1 MLRGPADIDNYRYER
16 KFFISELTRQEV
28 ESIIRINPVMF
39 SEIYHERF
47 VNNIYFDSVSME
59 SFFDNI
65 DGSVDKTKVRIR
77 WYGELSGYIEKPVL
91 ELKIKNGLLGKKE
104 SYPLRPFK
112 LNNNFNVQ
120 SITANIEK
128 SIIPEIIKMEL
139 KSMKPVLLNRYSRK
153 YFQSVNRNY
162 RITVDTDI
170 VFYRI
175 GCRNNSFLKKI
186 TDDVNVVLELK
197 YNQDMDDNAS
207 FITNHFPF
215 RLTKSSKFVSGIERT
230 FT

>member
-1 MLRGPADIDNYRYER
+1 M
-16 KFFISELTRQEV
+16 K
-28 ESIIRINPVMF
+28 
-39 SEIYHERF
+39 
-47 VNNIYFDSVSME
+47 
-59 SFFDNI
+59 
-65 DGSVDKTKVRIR
+65 
-77 WYGELSGYIEKPVL
+77 
-91 ELKIKNGLLGKKE
+91 
-104 SYPLRPFK
+104 
-112 LNNNFNVQ
+112 
-120 SITANIEK
+120 
-128 SIIPEIIKMEL
+128 L

-153 YFQSVNRNY
+153 YFQSVNRDY

-175 GCRNNSFLKKI
+175 NCRNNSFLKKM
-186 TDDVNVVLELK
+186 TEDVNVVLELK

>member
-1 MLRGPADIDNYRYER
+1 MVQTDIDNYRYER
-16 KFFISELTRQEV
+16 KFFISELTIQEV

-65 DGSVDKTKVRIR
+65 DGSVDKTKFRIR
-77 WYGELSGYIEKPVL
+77 WYDELFGYIEKPVL

-120 SITANIEK
+120 SITANMEK

-153 YFQSVNRNY
+153 YFQSVNRDY

-186 TDDVNVVLELK
+186 TDNVNVVLELK

-215 RLTKSSKFVSGIERT
+215 RLTKNSKFVSGIEKT